1 MTATS
6 TVCLSYPALSRAPQD
21 TQTQTDRQGGSCY
34 LPSYIWVTPAI
45 GMLGQWI
52 KKTKMASRLDTVQ
65 SKHNLMIPEQRSL
78 NLFTRNPPRNVPP
91 PPAGTTR

>member
-1 MTATS
+1 M
-6 TVCLSYPALSRAPQD
+6 
-21 TQTQTDRQGGSCY
+21 
-34 LPSYIWVTPAI
+34 

-52 KKTKMASRLDTVQ
+52 KNMNMASRLDTVQ

-91 PPAGTTR
+91 PPAAQSPPPALEEM